1 MKNYSTLI
9 NETKKEDLNLNLR
22 SKFILVFLLFTIQ
35 FVRSQTVHINPT
47 TNGGFESGATFAANG
62 WNVTTGTSSQN
73 QWVCHTGA
81 TAGFSGSRCAYI
93 TNNASAITPPHNY
106 TLTVNRRTHLYRD
119 VSILAGETNIILN
132 FNWIGRGQNNT
143 DWMRVWAI
151 PTSYIPAY
159 GVLITTTVPAAE
171 RVLLGNFQ
179 NQASWTNTT
188 VNVPSAFAGQS
199 FRLVFEWINNNSS
212 GTQPPAAIDNIS
224 LTSIVPPINDNCS
237 NAIALTVNEDATCAS
252 STPGTT
258 IGATLSQTGCTG
270 VADDD
275 VWYSFVAT
283 STSHTVTVTPGTLN
297 DAVLQVFSGTC
308 GGLTSL
314 ICRDANFSSAEIA
327 RVNYLTVGNT
337 YYVRVY
343 SYNNNSG
350 NGTFEICVTSPDTVS
365 TSTTSHTVV
374 ELVKDILFENSCIS
388 VSNITSVTGTN
399 YGNSSGIGYFSRVGE
414 SFPFKDGIVLST
426 GNANLAGGSINDATN
441 SDGNFAWLG
450 DSDVEAV
457 MSAVSGSPQTSHNAS
472 YLQFDFVPFQ
482 DTISFDFLFASNEYG
497 QYQCDYSDTFIFLLT
512 NLTTGVTTN
521 IAVVPSTTTPI
532 TVVSIRD
539 QLYNGF
545 CSSVNESYFGNYYYN
560 DPISAPINFRG
571 TTVPLTAIG
580 TVVPGQQY
588 RIKLAI
594 ADRADP
600 LFDSAVFIKGS
611 SFSLG
616 EIALGDDLF
625 IVDNTALCYG
635 ESVMLNPGL
644 DSSIFDF
651 EWYQDDVLISSATG
665 PTFNVTEWGD
675 FRVVAYIKGNPQCYV
690 EDQVRIEI
698 FPEITPLQPRN
709 ITRCNFGV
717 PFDLTENNSRL
728 LQFYP
733 EPTFGL
739 NYFTSLADAHNN
751 TNPILNPESFSETSN
766 PQTIYARV
774 YNIEREC
781 YGIRSFTVRRP
792 KTWNGSANTDWNTPS
807 NWTPFGVPTDEDCV
821 IINATA
827 NDPIIS
833 GTDYIGNGF
842 NLEVRDGSLLTVREN
857 NHLMVVDQVVVR
869 PTGRLEFENNASLVQ
884 VNNVT
889 NTGSIRYDRKA
900 FIRRLD
906 YVYWSSPVDAF
917 HIASL
922 SPGTPASTR
931 FFWNTTLS
939 NTNGGIGGWSAANEN
954 MIQGKGYIV
963 RGPNSFTT
971 TIQEFRASFS
981 GVPNNGTISYPISR
995 GSYTGSDYA
1004 GTNGV
1009 TITNMDDNF
1018 NLIGNPYPS
1027 AIRYTDFMAA
1037 NPDLEGSIRI
1047 WTHGTL
1053 PSAANGNPFYASF
1066 GYNYSSADYI
1076 IHNGTG
1082 TVTGPA
1088 TYDGYIPAGQSFFV
1102 LMNDGAEATSNVVF
1116 TNSMR
1121 VTANNTQFYRSSNQT
1136 LSAQDSGR
1144 IWLDLINPANM
1155 VCRTLI
1161 GYVEGATNEKDRI
1174 YDTYTKISG
1183 STFFYSLIGNEKNS
1197 IQGRSVPFEIEDVV
1211 PVGFK
1216 ANAEGNY
1223 TIAIAAVD
1231 GIFQSEQFVYLK
1243 DNLLGIIHELS
1254 SEPYTFYSL
1263 TGEHNE
1269 RFEIIY
1275 TNETLG
1281 TIDFESQEIKV
1292 VTNENLTVY
1301 SMNALI
1307 KEVAV
1312 YDVLGRKINHYFN
1325 INANEISLKEQ
1336 KTNQALILKITLE
1349 NEIIVNKKIL
1359 Y

>member
-1 MKNYSTLI
+1 M
-9 NETKKEDLNLNLR
+9 
-22 SKFILVFLLFTIQ
+22 
-35 FVRSQTVHINPT
+35 
-47 TNGGFESGATFAANG
+47 
-62 WNVTTGTSSQN
+62 
-73 QWVCHTGA
+73 
-81 TAGFSGSRCAYI
+81 
-93 TNNASAITPPHNY
+93 
-106 TLTVNRRTHLYRD
+106 
-119 VSILAGETNIILN
+119 
-132 FNWIGRGQNNT
+132 
-143 DWMRVWAI
+143 
-151 PTSYIPAY
+151 
-159 GVLITTTVPAAE
+159 
-171 RVLLGNFQ
+171 
-179 NQASWTNTT
+179 
-188 VNVPSAFAGQS
+188 
-199 FRLVFEWINNNSS
+199 
-212 GTQPPAAIDNIS
+212 
-224 LTSIVPPINDNCS
+224 
-237 NAIALTVNEDATCAS
+237 
-252 STPGTT
+252 
-258 IGATLSQTGCTG
+258 
-270 VADDD
+270 
-275 VWYSFVAT
+275 
-283 STSHTVTVTPGTLN
+283 
-297 DAVLQVFSGTC
+297 
-308 GGLTSL
+308 
-314 ICRDANFSSAEIA
+314 
-327 RVNYLTVGNT
+327 
-337 YYVRVY
+337 
-343 SYNNNSG
+343 
-350 NGTFEICVTSPDTVS
+350 
-365 TSTTSHTVV
+365 STTSHTAV

-388 VSNITSVTGTN
+388 VSNIISVTGTN

-635 ESVMLNPGL
+635 ESVLLNPGL
-644 DSSIFDF
+644 DGSIFDF
-651 EWYQDDVLISSATG
+651 EWYQDDVLIPGATA
-665 PTFNVTEWGD
+665 PTYNVTEWGD

-884 VNNVT
+884 INNVS

-931 FFWNTTLS
+931 FFWNTTLT

-1102 LMNDGAEATSNVVF
+1102 LMNDGPETTSNVTF

-1121 VTANNTQFYRSSNQT
+1121 VSANNTQFYRNGNQIDANLDSS
-1136 LSAQDSGR
+1136 R
-1144 IWLDLINPANM
+1144 IWLDLVSSNST
-1155 VCRTLI
+1155 VSRTLI
-1161 GYVEGATNEKDRI
+1161 GYVEGATYEKDRMF
-1174 YDTYTKISG
+1174 DAYTKAGNAMII
-1183 STFFYSLIGNEKNS
+1183 YSLIETEKAC
-1197 IQGRSVPFEIEDVV
+1197 IQGRPMPFDSNDVV
-1211 PVGFK
+1211 PLGFK
-1216 ANAEGNY
+1216 VNNDGIY

-1231 GIFQSEQFVYLK
+1231 GLFSHQQAIYLRDK
-1243 DNLLGIIHELS
+1243 TLNTVHNLS
-1254 SEPYTFYSL
+1254 ANPYTFTAN
-1263 TGEHNE
+1263 TGIYDE
-1269 RFEIIY
+1269 RFELLY
-1275 TNETLG
+1275 EDQTLG
-1281 TIDFESQEIKV
+1281 IDHIENLGIKV
-1292 VTNENLTVY
+1292 VTNDKIVVRSGNEQ
-1301 SMNALI
+1301 I
-1307 KEVAV
+1307 KEIQVF
-1312 YDVLGRKINHYFN
+1312 DMLGRKINEYQS
-1325 INANEISLKEQ
+1325 INTNEFTLNEQ
-1336 KTNQALILKITLE
+1336 KSNLTLLLKLITE
-1349 NEIIVNKKIL
+1349 NDNVTIKKIL
-1359 Y
+1359 F